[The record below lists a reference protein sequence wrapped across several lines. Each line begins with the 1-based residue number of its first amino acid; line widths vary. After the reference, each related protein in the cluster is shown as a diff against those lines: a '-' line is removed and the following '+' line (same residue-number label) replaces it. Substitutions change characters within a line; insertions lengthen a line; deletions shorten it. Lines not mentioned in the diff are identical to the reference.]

1 MEGRRRRGQSP
12 LGKAKTERTP
22 SKGDGHHVELRPT
35 LTFVLGKGAFGRT
48 LYCLFP
54 EVSKS
59 RRLHEEAAGSH
70 SRETLIE
77 AARPGR
83 LKDSPT
89 WEDKSPT

>member
-1 MEGRRRRGQSP
+1 MEGRRRGRSP

-22 SKGDGHHVELRPT
+22 SKGDGHHVGLRPT
-35 LTFVLGKGAFGRT
+35 LTFVLRKGAFRRT

-59 RRLHEEAAGSH
+59 RWLREEAAWSH

-77 AARPGR
+77 AAWPGC
-83 LKDSPT
+83 LEDSPT